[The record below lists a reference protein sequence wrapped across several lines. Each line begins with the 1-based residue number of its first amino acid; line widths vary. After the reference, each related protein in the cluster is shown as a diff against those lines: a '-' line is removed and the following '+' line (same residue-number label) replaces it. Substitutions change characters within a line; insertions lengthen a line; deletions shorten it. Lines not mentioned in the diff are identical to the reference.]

1 MTGLEPFTTYYFAL
15 RAEDSG
21 GLVGKWLRDGS
32 ERNTTN
38 FTVPLFVPMAP
49 DAVTNLSALPGSAEG
64 EIALSWSAP
73 RNQNFVAM
81 ASYEVRFATYPAAA
95 GGVDNWFTS
104 AVSSSVLV
112 SSAKKP
118 GALQTLV
125 IGGLKPSATFY
136 FGVKGFDRIGEAS
149 PLDLRAASGDQAF
162 AKPLNLPPSIPAGL
176 KALEG
181 INKAFVSWNDL
192 SGLGKGLDFQEY
204 RLYRSTA
211 AGMGFERVLSTA
223 VLAYTDKPLAP
234 WTTYYYKLSS
244 ADEENLESAF
254 SSTYSVVPYTLPPQE
269 PFGIRQSISSNTLTL
284 SWNPTTRFGD
294 SSLFE
299 STSTPSADEL
309 LGYQILRS
317 TDPCA
322 PFSPLS
328 ALDLSSTTFMDVT
341 NGKSFLYQ
349 IHSFNSL
356 GFSTGALTVT
366 SLGDQFFYI
375 EDCITNLKLGDKQ
388 LAQINKETSGLSEDV
403 FISRRMAVEE
413 VGGKILQAVEFTPLM
428 G

>member
-1 MTGLEPFTTYYFAL
+1 
-15 RAEDSG
+15 
-21 GLVGKWLRDGS
+21 
-32 ERNTTN
+32 
-38 FTVPLFVPMAP
+38 
-49 DAVTNLSALPGSAEG
+49 SAEG

-81 ASYEVRFATYPAAA
+81 GSYEIRFATFSAAAA
-95 GGVDNWFTS
+95 GGVEKWYAS
-104 AVSSSVLV
+104 SVSSSVLV
-112 SSAKKP
+112 SPAKKP
-118 GALQTLV
+118 GALETLV

-136 FGVKGFDRIGEAS
+136 FVVKGFDRIGEAS
-149 PLDLRAASGDQAF
+149 LLDLRARTGDQAF

-192 SGLGKGLDFQEY
+192 SSLNKGLDFQEY

-223 VLAYTDKPLAP
+223 ALAHTDKPLAP

-244 ADEENLESAF
+244 ADEENLESVF
-254 SSTYSVVPYTLPPQE
+254 SSTVSVVPYTLPPQE
-269 PFGIRQSISSNTLTL
+269 PFGIRQSISSDTLTL

-322 PFSPLS
+322 PFSP
-328 ALDLSSTTFMDVT
+328 AGVNGLSSTTFTDFT
-341 NGKSFLYQ
+341 NGKSYLYQ

-366 SLGDQFFYI
+366 SLGDQFF
-375 EDCITNLKLGDKQ
+375 
-388 LAQINKETSGLSEDV
+388 
-403 FISRRMAVEE
+403 
-413 VGGKILQAVEFTPLM
+413 
-428 G
+428 